1 LGRRFRSLKLWLVLR
16 TYGLEGIR
24 SYLRHHCELAAWFA
38 SRVQESEIF
47 ELAAPPRLG
56 LVCFRLK
63 AAAGETPEASSA
75 KTAKLVER
83 VNARGRVSVT
93 SARLGGEGDG
103 RCIVRVAIG
112 GSNTMGGNVE
122 LAWGEL
128 LEVARG
134 ILEG

>member
-1 LGRRFRSLKLWLVLR
+1 MGRRFRSLKLWLVLR

-93 SARLGGEGDG
+93 SARLGGEVDG

-112 GSNTMGGNVE
+112 GSDSP
-122 LAWGEL
+122 
-128 LEVARG
+128 R
-134 ILEG
+134 